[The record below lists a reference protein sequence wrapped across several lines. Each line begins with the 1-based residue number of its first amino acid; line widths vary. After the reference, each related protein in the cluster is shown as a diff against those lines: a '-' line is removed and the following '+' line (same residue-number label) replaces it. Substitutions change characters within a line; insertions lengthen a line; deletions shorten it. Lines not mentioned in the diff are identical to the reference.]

1 VGRTDFWVGLCIANG
16 INLPY
21 VEYLHQTGQSIPN
34 LTQQDQAIWFNEER
48 DPFGRFW
55 FAGQPDLALKGRR
68 ACYLYLKQKDAE
80 PAKLALKKIGM
91 QLGRAAAKRL
101 GFR

>member
-1 VGRTDFWVGLCIANG
+1 MKKET
-16 INLPY
+16 P
-21 VEYLHQTGQSIPN
+21 S
-34 LTQQDQAIWFNEER
+34 
-48 DPFGRFW
+48 GRFL

-80 PAKLALKKIGM
+80 PAKQALKEIGK
-91 QLGRAAAKRL
+91 QLGRGAAKRL